1 MLLHHSIGSDVIKVD
16 GSRVFRVRQDSE
28 HEGAI
33 TCDGSELG
41 YRVYGPFGQGYRI
54 GLFNGTEE
62 IETLEYQWR
71 DGACIHPGP
80 REVMIDCHEGDFSRG
95 RAFGAICRSA
105 DSIEIDCPSAVQP
118 LNPLEVG
125 LLTILDHLLS
135 RRIGVFS
142 KSDG

>member
-1 MLLHHSIGSDVIKVD
+1 MLLHHTIGSDVITVD
-16 GSRVFRVRQDSE
+16 GIRVFRIRGDSE
-28 HEGAI
+28 LEGAI
-33 TCDGSELG
+33 VCDGSDLG

-54 GLFNGTEE
+54 GLFNDLEE

-95 RAFGAICRSA
+95 RAFGAIRRSA
-105 DSIEIDCPSAVQP
+105 NSIEIDCPPEVQP

-125 LLTILDHLLS
+125 LLTILDHLWC

-142 KSDG
+142 KSNG